1 MSDVPDTIAT
11 ALEEIPITGRTCL
24 EAGAGAGN
32 ATAALRE
39 RGADRVYAVTND
51 TDHAETVRD
60 RFRDDDATATVFAD
74 LRAIPLPDDAV
85 EVVTAHALFNVVTTT
100 EATPIVE
107 ELTRVT
113 APGGWLVVDDYA
125 PVPDETVRELF
136 GLANAVAEL
145 TDARP
150 TFTFYPRDHLRALF
164 SATGWELADSR
175 TLLDP
180 VPWTADLLDAH
191 ANIIGEELESL
202 PDDVGDGLR
211 NRLRAVRRRA
221 GDGVETG
228 TMYSLVF
235 RLPE

>member
-11 ALEEIPITGRTCL
+11 ALEGIPVAGRTCL

-39 RGADRVYAVTND
+39 RDADRVYAVTND
-51 TDHAETVRD
+51 TEHAETVRE
-60 RFRDDDATATVFAD
+60 RFRDDDGTATVFGD
-74 LRAIPLPDDAV
+74 LRAVPLPDDAV
-85 EVVTAHALFNVVTTT
+85 EVVTAHALFNVVATP

-125 PVPDETVRELF
+125 PVPAEAVRELF
-136 GLANAVAEL
+136 GLANAVGEL

-164 SATGWELADSR
+164 SSAGWQLVDSR

-180 VPWTADLLDAH
+180 VPWTADLLDTH
-191 ANIIGEELESL
+191 ADLIEEQIETL
-202 PDDVGDGLR
+202 PDDIGEGLQ
-211 NRLRAVRRRA
+211 NRLHAVRRRA